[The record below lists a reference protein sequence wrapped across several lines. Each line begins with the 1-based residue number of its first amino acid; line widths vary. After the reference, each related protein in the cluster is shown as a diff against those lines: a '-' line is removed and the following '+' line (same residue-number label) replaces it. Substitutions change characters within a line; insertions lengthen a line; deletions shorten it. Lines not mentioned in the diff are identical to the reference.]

1 MFISKEIAAVLL
13 NTSTK
18 AIGSEFHQYV
28 RPTKHPILSNLCKN
42 FTGIEQSLIDR
53 QKKFPEVYQQMRE
66 WLDKITAQKGLK
78 FTSNVNVAFCSW
90 TSFDINDFFYRDFK
104 NHNIKLPIEMIR
116 WIDLKE
122 LITVS
127 VYIICIYNYETKS
140 K

>member
-1 MFISKEIAAVLL
+1 MCSYISQEIAAVLL

-18 AIGSEFHQYV
+18 IIESEFHKYV

-42 FTGIEQSLIDR
+42 FTGISQNLIDR
-53 QKKFPEVYQQMRE
+53 QKTFPEVYRQMRQ
-66 WLDKITAQKGLK
+66 WLDKITVDNGLK
-78 FTSNVNVAFCSW
+78 FTDNVNVAFCSW

-104 NHNIKLPIEMIR
+104 NHYIEPPIEMRR

-127 VYIICIYNYETKS
+127 ILNNYKRITKY
-140 K
+140 